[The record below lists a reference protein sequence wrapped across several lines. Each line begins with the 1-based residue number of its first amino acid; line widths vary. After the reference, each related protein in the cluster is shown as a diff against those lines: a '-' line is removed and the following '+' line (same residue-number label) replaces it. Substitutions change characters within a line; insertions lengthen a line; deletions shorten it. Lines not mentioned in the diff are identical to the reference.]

1 MLTVKESERGERSHF
16 LVKDLGLALA
26 RKMCPDQ
33 SQAFKGVNHG
43 QANTVGEKENGMSS
57 FLAEPLS
64 GAPRHV
70 RRKFGANIRTTDSVG
85 PVLSQIENLK
95 NYIYQNQVITMPTR
109 DFCTLSRKRQVFTM
123 FLRDRPCDLARMFR
137 DPLPILLR
145 MAANLQPLNTRR
157 RRGELK

>member
-85 PVLSQIENLK
+85 SVLSPFENLK
-95 NYIYQNQVITMPTR
+95 INIYQNQVITMPSR
-109 DFCTLSRKRQVFTM
+109 DFCTWPRKRPSIYNVFE
-123 FLRDRPCDLARMFR
+123 R
-137 DPLPILLR
+137 
-145 MAANLQPLNTRR
+145 
-157 RRGELK
+157 